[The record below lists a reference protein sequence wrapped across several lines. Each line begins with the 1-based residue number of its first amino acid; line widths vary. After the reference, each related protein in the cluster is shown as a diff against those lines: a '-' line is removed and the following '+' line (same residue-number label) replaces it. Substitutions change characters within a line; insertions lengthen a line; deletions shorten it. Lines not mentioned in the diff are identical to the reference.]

1 MEVMAQV
8 SIYPLRQEKLSPAIE
23 KFWEVLEMNGVRFE
37 KGPMSTLISGDSEL
51 IFRALE
57 DAFEKIAL
65 HSEVVMVFTLSNA
78 CAEK

>member
-8 SIYPLRQEKLSPAIE
+8 SIYPLRQEKLSLAIE
-23 KFWEVLEMNGVRFE
+23 KFWELLGMHGVQYE
-37 KGPMSTLISGDSEL
+37 KGPMSTFISGDSEL

-65 HSEVVMVFTLSNA
+65 RSEVVMVSTLSNA
-78 CAEK
+78 CLGK